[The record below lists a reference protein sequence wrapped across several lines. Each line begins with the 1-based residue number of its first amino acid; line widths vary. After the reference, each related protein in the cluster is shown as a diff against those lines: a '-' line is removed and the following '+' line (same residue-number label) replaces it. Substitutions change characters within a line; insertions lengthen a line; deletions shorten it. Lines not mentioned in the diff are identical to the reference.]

1 MTALAYRLAREHDRP
16 FVVESWLSS
25 YRTAHA
31 AGLIAM
37 DDWHD
42 VMLRQVER
50 VLARPGCE
58 THVACHPG
66 EDLPGA
72 DLYGWI
78 ATEPEPE
85 PGLGPLVHYCY
96 VKVAY
101 RRMGI
106 ARGLLSAAGVDRQRP
121 WVYTCKTGV
130 VSSLPLGQGRWR
142 PLIARFAPGVQN
154 GRDDGER

>member
-1 MTALAYRLAREHDRP
+1 MTSLAYRLARDHDRP
-16 FVVESWLSS
+16 LIVESWLSS

-37 DDWHD
+37 DDWHA
-42 VMLRQVER
+42 VMLPQIER
-50 VLARPGCE
+50 VLARPDCA
-58 THVACHPG
+58 THVAYHPG

-78 ATEPEPE
+78 AAEPTDA
-85 PGLGPLVHYCY
+85 GPLVHYCY

-106 ARGLLSAAGVDRQRP
+106 ASGLLAAAGVDRAQP
-121 WVYTCKTGV
+121 WSYSCKTGV
-130 VSSLPLGQGRWR
+130 VSSLPLGVGRWR
-142 PLIARFAPGVQN
+142 PLVARFAPGAQN
-154 GRDDGER
+154 GRDDGTR